1 MKIAL
6 IGYGKMGK
14 TIEKIAMERGHSIS
28 YKIDIL
34 NRHELGELSPENTD
48 VAIEFS
54 RPEAAFENVT
64 AAIRGNVP
72 VIVGTTGWLKD
83 LEKAKR
89 LCRKQGSA
97 MMYASNYSV
106 GVNLFFALNR
116 VLAKMMQSQPQYNVL
131 MEEIHH
137 TEKLDAPSGTAITL
151 ANDILKLLSH
161 KENWVLGEK
170 YDADEIPIVAK
181 RFDKVPGTHTIVYD
195 SPIDT
200 IEIKHTAHTREG
212 FALGAVMSAE
222 WIVGKK
228 GVFGMKDML
237 GF

>member
-14 TIEKIAMERGHSIS
+14 TIEKIATERGHTIS
-28 YKIDIL
+28 YKIDVQ
-34 NRHELGELSPENTD
+34 NRHDLTALSPENTD

-54 RPEAAFENVT
+54 RPEAAYENVT
-64 AAIRGNVP
+64 AAIRANVP
-72 VIVGTTGWLKD
+72 VVIGTTGWLDD

-116 VLAKMMQSQPQYNVL
+116 TLAKMMESQTQYKVG

-137 TEKLDAPSGTAITL
+137 TEKLDAPSGTAISL
-151 ANDILKLLSH
+151 ANDIIKILSH
-161 KENWVLGEK
+161 KDTWALGEN
-170 YDADEIPIVAK
+170 ATPNEIPIVAK

-212 FALGAVMSAE
+212 FALGAIMAAE
-222 WIVGKK
+222 WIKGKK
-228 GVFGMKDML
+228 GVFTMKDML

>member
-14 TIEKIAMERGHSIS
+14 TIEKIATERGHSIS
-28 YKIDIL
+28 YKIDLL

-54 RPEAAFENVT
+54 RPEAAFENVM

-72 VIVGTTGWLKD
+72 VIVGTTGWLTD

-116 VLAKMMQSQPQYNVL
+116 ALAKMMESQPQYNVL

-151 ANDILKLLSH
+151 ANDILKHLAH
-161 KENWVLGEK
+161 KENWVLGET
-170 YDADEIPIVAK
+170 ATPNEIPIVAK

-228 GVFGMKDML
+228 GVFSIKDML